1 MSDLKAMQRNPE
13 IKAKRLRREG
23 FVPGCVYGKNFNPS
37 LLIQVPEKDVH
48 SFLKTNSAGSA
59 VIISYGRKKIHTIL
73 KEVSMVPLSPKV
85 EHLTFQELI
94 KGEKVI
100 GTVKLT
106 LLNKDH
112 VEGATKHL
120 IYDVQ
125 YKATSE
131 YLIEE
136 VLLDME
142 GKKVGDQITLADIPE
157 LNTEHIELLSPLD
170 SLVAEVKEIFVSEE
184 ISDEEVENEDVI
196 QPVVIGSE
204 EKE

>member
-1 MSDLKAMQRNPE
+1 MSKLTVLKRNPE

-23 FVPGCVYGKNFNPS
+23 FIPGCVYGKNFNPS
-37 LLIQVPEKDVH
+37 LLIQVSEKDVH
-48 SFLKTNSAGSA
+48 SFLKTSSAGS
-59 VIISYGRKKIHTIL
+59 VVTLSYEKQKIHTIL
-73 KEVSMVPLSPKV
+73 KEVSMVPLSPKI

-106 LLNKDH
+106 LLNKEH

-120 IYDVQ
+120 LYDVQ

-131 YLIEE
+131 YLLEE
-136 VLLDME
+136 ILLDMD
-142 GKKVGDQITLADIPE
+142 GMKVGDQITLADIPE
-157 LNTEHIELLSPLD
+157 LNNEHIELLSPLD
-170 SLVAEVKEIFVSEE
+170 SLVAEVKEIFITDETSEE
-184 ISDEEVENEDVI
+184 EAEEAS
-196 QPVVIGSE
+196 QPIVIGDK